1 MVTTKHT
8 HTQQQQK
15 QQKQKQKQQK
25 QQKQKQKQ
33 QQLQEHLTSSFTF
46 RNRSLRQKTCK
57 EECQQTDSKQTLDGQ
72 TCMHIRQTDII
83 RTESRQTC
91 YLVRRHLELSVFH
104 SDQILGGLAISGSED
119 GTIYFWD
126 LMEGECEAAIQ
137 AHEGPVHA
145 LEYNGQEHFFTGGGY
160 VRKHCL
166 L

>member
-1 MVTTKHT
+1 M
-8 HTQQQQK
+8 
-15 QQKQKQKQQK
+15 
-25 QQKQKQKQ
+25 
-33 QQLQEHLTSSFTF
+33 EP
-46 RNRSLRQKTCK
+46 
-57 EECQQTDSKQTLDGQ
+57 
-72 TCMHIRQTDII
+72 
-83 RTESRQTC
+83 
-91 YLVRRHLELSVFH
+91 SVFH

-166 L
+166 LCCFLLQSVWGGGGGAGINLIYNKFIDVVIVLYAYKKGNNEVRIFYPLIERF